1 MELRYLL
8 SDVVDICVLREVKIM
23 RLNYSY
29 EPQKYELI
37 EQLGDKWSVNLRE
50 NIVKDE
56 NYQSPFADM
65 FPQTITDEEGNV
77 IELPLDEMMMQPQ
90 EMWYADCYIGY
101 IDADIEDK
109 EAYIEEHF
117 DELISQAKGEDKA
130 SEIRAMR
137 DELLAQSDKF
147 MVFDRLGFGESTTVV
162 SFLAKLKSILT
173 GDIAKYRQALRDI
186 TKQEGFPFNVTWP
199 EKPEGMK

>member
-1 MELRYLL
+1 MKLEY
-8 SDVVDICVLREVKIM
+8 
-23 RLNYSY
+23 YA
-29 EPQKYELI
+29 EPSKYELI
-37 EQLGDKWSVNLRE
+37 EQIDNKWSVNLRE
-50 NIVKDE
+50 NIEKDE

-65 FPQTITDEEGNV
+65 FQQAITDEDGN
-77 IELPLDEMMMQPQ
+77 IIDIPMFDQMIPQTQ
-90 EMWYADCYIGY
+90 EMWYADCYVGY

-117 DELISQAKGEDKA
+117 DELIAQAKGEDKA

-147 MVFDRLGFGESTTVV
+147 MVFDRLGFGESTSFVT
-162 SFLAKLKSILT
+162 FLAKLKDILT

-186 TKQEGFPFNVTWP
+186 PQQKGFPYDVVFP
-199 EKPEGMK
+199 EKPESMK